1 MPQDSDQN
9 TSIEE
14 RRQPKPWWR
23 QSCLELLANV
33 YLPFKILLFPFA
45 FAFWMLGWVFRLH
58 FWIFRW
64 LCLHPR
70 MKLAA
75 FPALLVIP
83 LAFLWAFSGGPTYFV
98 THVHWTYLVSPEEAT
113 PYESPLREQVC
124 PVLTEKYGLTVCEV
138 TYTRPGKYKPDP
150 ERRFVG
156 MLEDAGGAVYFR
168 IVSAD
173 RERRIELAQD
183 IIRMKRELPGLP
195 KCPYVLEFERP
206 DRLLDWRT
214 DGAKSSDD
222 SAARAVIAAIVIPDE
237 ERGYDGRGDWHFDD
251 FTPTPGNDEEVR
263 K

>member
-1 MPQDSDQN
+1 MPQDSDQS
-9 TSIEE
+9 TPSKEI
-14 RRQPKPWWR
+14 RQPKPWWR
-23 QSCLELLANV
+23 QSCPELLANV
-33 YLPFKILLFPFA
+33 YLPFKFLLFPFA
-45 FAFWMLGWVFRLH
+45 LACWMTGWFFRVFH
-58 FWIFRW
+58 W

-83 LAFLWAFSGGPTYFV
+83 AAFLWAFSGGPTYFV
-98 THVHWTYLVSPEEAT
+98 THVHWTYLVSPEEAA
-113 PYESPLREQVC
+113 PYESPLRELVC
-124 PVLTEKYGLTVCEV
+124 PVLKDKYGLTECEV
-138 TYTRPGKYKPDP
+138 TYTRPGKYKPGP

-156 MLEDAGGAVYFR
+156 MLEDTGGAVYFK
-168 IVSAD
+168 IASAD
-173 RERRIELAQD
+173 RERRIEIAQD
-183 IIRMKRELPGLP
+183 IFRMKRELSGLP

-251 FTPTPGNDEEVR
+251 FTPTPGEDEEAQE
-263 K
+263 

>member
-9 TSIEE
+9 ASAEE

-23 QSCLELLANV
+23 QSCPELLANV
-33 YLPFKILLFPFA
+33 YLPFKVILFPLA
-45 FAFWMLGWVFRLH
+45 LGVWMLGLIFRLH
-58 FWIFRW
+58 YRVFDW

-83 LAFLWAFSGGPTYFV
+83 AAFLWTFFGGPVYFI
-98 THVHWTYLVSPEEAT
+98 TDVHWTYLVSPEEAA

-124 PVLTEKYGLTVCEV
+124 PVLTEKYGLTECDV
-138 TYTRPGKYKPDP
+138 TYTQPGKYNPGP
-150 ERRFVG
+150 ERRFAG
-156 MLEDAGGAVYFR
+156 MLEDTGGAVYFK
-168 IVSAD
+168 IASAD
-173 RERRIELAQD
+173 RERRIEIAQD
-183 IIRMKRELPGLP
+183 IIRMKREMPGLP

-206 DRLLDWRT
+206 ERLLDSRT
-214 DGAKSSDD
+214 DEAKSFKDP
-222 SAARAVIAAIVIPDE
+222 AARAVIAAIVIPDE

-251 FTPTPGNDEEVR
+251 FTPTPGEDEEAR

>member
-1 MPQDSDQN
+1 MQQDRDQN
-9 TSIEE
+9 IP
-14 RRQPKPWWR
+14 QWKPPKPWWR
-23 QSCLELLANV
+23 QSCSELLANV
-33 YLPFKILLFPFA
+33 YLPFKVILFPLA
-45 FAFWMLGWVFRLH
+45 LLFWMLGLIFRLH
-58 FWIFRW
+58 YRDFDW

-83 LAFLWAFSGGPTYFV
+83 AAFLWAFSGGPTYFV
-98 THVHWTYLVSPEEAT
+98 THVHWTYLVSPEEAA

-124 PVLTEKYGLTVCEV
+124 PVLTEKYGLTECEV
-138 TYTRPGKYKPDP
+138 TYTRPGKYKPGP

-156 MLEDAGGAVYFR
+156 MREDTGGAVYFK
-168 IVSAD
+168 IASAD

-195 KCPYVLEFERP
+195 KCPYVLEFERQE
-206 DRLLDWRT
+206 RLLDSRT
-214 DGAKSSDD
+214 DEAKSFKDP
-222 SAARAVIAAIVIPDE
+222 AARAVIAAIVIPDE

-251 FTPTPGNDEEVR
+251 FTPTPGEDEEVR

>member
-1 MPQDSDQN
+1 MPQGSDKSPS
-9 TSIEE
+9 TEE

-23 QSCLELLANV
+23 QSCPELLANV

-45 FAFWMLGWVFRLH
+45 LAFWMLGLIFRLH
-58 FWIFRW
+58 YLVFDW

-70 MKLAA
+70 VRPAV
-75 FPALLVIP
+75 FPVLVVIP
-83 LAFLWAFSGGPTYFV
+83 LAFLWAFFGGPVYFI
-98 THVHWTYLVSPEEAT
+98 TDVHWTYLVSPEEAS

-124 PVLTEKYGLTVCEV
+124 PVLKEKYGLTECEV
-138 TYTRPGKYKPDP
+138 TYTRPGKYNPGP

-156 MLEDAGGAVYFR
+156 LLEDKGGAVYFR
-168 IVSAD
+168 IASAD
-173 RERRIELAQD
+173 RERRIEIAQD

-206 DRLLDWRT
+206 KRLLDSRT
-214 DGAKSSDD
+214 DEAKSFKDP
-222 SAARAVIAAIVIPDE
+222 AARAVIAAIVIPDE

-251 FTPTPGNDEEVR
+251 FTPTPGEDEEVR